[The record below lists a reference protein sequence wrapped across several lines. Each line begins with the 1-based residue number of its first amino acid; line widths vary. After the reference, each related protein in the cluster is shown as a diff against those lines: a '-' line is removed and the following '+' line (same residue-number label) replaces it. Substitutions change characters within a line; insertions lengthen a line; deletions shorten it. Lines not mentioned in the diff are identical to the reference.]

1 MSAVNT
7 PNHSGL
13 YTIQVLVYYF
23 CINNAHCKACK
34 FRKDKPKQCQKS
46 PQF

>member
-13 YTIQVLVYYF
+13 YTIWFSIILHVDGT
-23 CINNAHCKACK
+23 CINVLNV
-34 FRKDKPKQCQKS
+34 P
-46 PQF
+46 